1 MKKMV
6 QMDCCDVC
14 GKTLYT
20 NPKYLESYPFKNS
33 NGEQFDAVLC
43 EDCLEDNKVFECA
56 GCGCYLRN
64 EDAFHVDC
72 YDYCEQCAEE
82 LLKDKR
88 QEIKNLEADLKDA
101 REAFERR
108 KAERE

>member
-6 QMDCCDVC
+6 EMDCCDIC
-14 GKTLYT
+14 GKPLYIE
-20 NPKYLESYPFKNS
+20 PGYIESYDFKDAEGN
-33 NGEQFDAVLC
+33 QFDAVLC
-43 EDCLEDNKVFECA
+43 ADCLDDKVFECA
-56 GCGCYLRN
+56 GCGYYLRN

-72 YDYCEQCAEE
+72 YDYCELCAEK
-82 LLKDKR
+82 LLEDKH

-108 KAERE
+108 KAER

>member
-6 QMDCCDVC
+6 EMNCCDVC
-14 GKTLYT
+14 GKPLYM
-20 NPKYLESYPFKNS
+20 PPEDIRDYAFKNS
-33 NGEQFDAVLC
+33 NGRQFDAILC
-43 EDCLEDNKVFECA
+43 KNCLNDKVFECE

-64 EDAFHVDC
+64 EDAFYVDG

-82 LLKDKR
+82 LLEDKR
-88 QEIKNLEADLKDA
+88 QEIKDLEEDLKNA
-101 REAFERR
+101 REEFERR

>member
-1 MKKMV
+1 M
-6 QMDCCDVC
+6 
-14 GKTLYT
+14 
-20 NPKYLESYPFKNS
+20 
-33 NGEQFDAVLC
+33 
-43 EDCLEDNKVFECA
+43 
-56 GCGCYLRN
+56 RN

-82 LLKDKR
+82 LLEDKR

>member
-1 MKKMV
+1 MLAM
-6 QMDCCDVC
+6 
-14 GKTLYT
+14 GAIKTRTLA
-20 NPKYLESYPFKNS
+20 N
-33 NGEQFDAVLC
+33 NGFGNRLATFMAGFAIAPVHEVLLLKIATFAIAV
-43 EDCLEDNKVFECA
+43 DKVFECA
-56 GCGCYLRN
+56 SCGCYLRN

-82 LLKDKR
+82 LLEDKR
-88 QEIKNLEADLKDA
+88 QEIKDLEDDLKNA

>member
-6 QMDCCDVC
+6 EMDCCDIC
-14 GKTLYT
+14 GKPIYMSPEYI
-20 NPKYLESYPFKNS
+20 NSCAFKNS
-33 NGEQFDAVLC
+33 NGQQFDAVLC

-56 GCGCYLRN
+56 GCGYYLRN
-64 EDAFHVDC
+64 EDAFHVGR
-72 YDYCEQCAEE
+72 YNYCEQCVEE
-82 LLKDKR
+82 LLEDKR

>member
-6 QMDCCDVC
+6 KMDCCDIC
-14 GKTLYT
+14 GKPLYMS
-20 NPKYLESYPFKNS
+20 PEDIEGYAFKNG
-33 NGEQFDAVLC
+33 NGQQFCAVLC
-43 EDCLEDNKVFECA
+43 ENCLDGKVFECA
-56 GCGCYLRN
+56 GCGCYFRN

-72 YDYCEQCAEE
+72 NDYCERCAEE
-82 LLKDKR
+82 LIEDKR
-88 QEIKNLEADLKDA
+88 QEIKDLEKDLKNA

>member
-6 QMDCCDVC
+6 EMDCCDVC
-14 GKTLYT
+14 GKPLYIE
-20 NPKYLESYPFKNS
+20 PGYIESYDFKDAEGN
-33 NGEQFDAVLC
+33 QFDAVLC
-43 EDCLEDNKVFECA
+43 ANCLDDKVFECA

-72 YDYCEQCAEE
+72 YDYCEQCAEK
-82 LLKDKR
+82 LLEDKR

>member
-6 QMDCCDVC
+6 EMDCCDVC
-14 GKTLYT
+14 GKPLYMS
-20 NPKYLESYPFKNS
+20 PEYIERYAFKN
-33 NGEQFDAVLC
+33 GDGQQFNAVLC
-43 EDCLEDNKVFECA
+43 ENCLENKVFECA
-56 GCGCYLRN
+56 DCCCYLRN

-82 LLKDKR
+82 LLEDKR

-108 KAERE
+108 KAERG

>member
-6 QMDCCDVC
+6 EMDCCDIC
-14 GKTLYT
+14 GKTLYMS
-20 NPKYLESYPFKNS
+20 PRFIDSYAFKDS
-33 NGEQFDAVLC
+33 NGQRLDAVLC
-43 EDCLEDNKVFECA
+43 ANCLDDKVFECA
-56 GCGCYLRN
+56 GCGYYLRN

-72 YDYCEQCAEE
+72 HDYCEQCAEE
-82 LLKDKR
+82 LLEDKR

>member
-6 QMDCCDVC
+6 EMDCCEVC
-14 GKTLYT
+14 GKPVYMSPE
-20 NPKYLESYPFKNS
+20 NIEGYAFKDS
-33 NGEQFDAVLC
+33 NGQQFCAVLC
-43 EDCLEDNKVFECA
+43 ENCLDDKFFECA
-56 GCGCYLRN
+56 GCDCYLRN
-64 EDAFHVDC
+64 EDAFHVDG
-72 YDYCEQCAEE
+72 YDYCERCAEE
-82 LLKDKR
+82 LLEDKR

>member
-6 QMDCCDVC
+6 EMDCCDVC
-14 GKTLYT
+14 GKPLYML
-20 NPKYLESYPFKNS
+20 PEDIEGYAFKDS
-33 NGEQFDAVLC
+33 NGQQFCAVLC
-43 EDCLEDNKVFECA
+43 EDCLNDKVFECA

-64 EDAFHVDC
+64 KDAFHVDC
-72 YDYCEQCAEE
+72 YDYCERYAEE
-82 LLKDKR
+82 LIEDKR
-88 QEIKNLEADLKDA
+88 QEIKDLENDLKNA

>member
-6 QMDCCDVC
+6 EMDCCDVC
-14 GKTLYT
+14 SKPLYVA
-20 NPKYLESYPFKNS
+20 PEYLEGYAFKDREGNRF
-33 NGEQFDAVLC
+33 EAVLC
-43 EDCLEDNKVFECA
+43 ENCIDDKVFECA

-72 YDYCEQCAEE
+72 YDYCEHCAEE
-82 LLKDKR
+82 LIEDKR
-88 QEIKNLEADLKDA
+88 QEIKDLESDLKSA

>member
-6 QMDCCDVC
+6 EMDCCDVC
-14 GKTLYT
+14 GKPLYVA
-20 NPKYLESYPFKNS
+20 PDYIEGYAFKDAEGNK
-33 NGEQFDAVLC
+33 FDAVLC
-43 EDCLEDNKVFECA
+43 ENCAEDKVFECV

-64 EDAFHVDC
+64 EDVFHVDC
-72 YDYCEQCAEE
+72 SDYCEQCAEE
-82 LLKDKR
+82 LLEDKR
-88 QEIKNLEADLKDA
+88 QEVKNLEADLKDA

>member
-6 QMDCCDVC
+6 EMDCCDVC
-14 GKTLYT
+14 GKPLYVE
-20 NPKYLESYPFKNS
+20 PGYIESYDFKDAEGN
-33 NGEQFDAVLC
+33 QFDAVLC
-43 EDCLEDNKVFECA
+43 ADCLDDKVFVCA

-64 EDAFHVDC
+64 EDAFYVNC

-82 LLKDKR
+82 LLEDKR

>member
-6 QMDCCDVC
+6 EMDCCDIC
-14 GKTLYT
+14 GKPLYVE
-20 NPKYLESYPFKNS
+20 PGYIYSYGFKDAEGN
-33 NGEQFDAVLC
+33 QFNAVLC
-43 EDCLEDNKVFECA
+43 ENCLENKVFECA
-56 GCGCYLRN
+56 DCGCYLRN

-82 LLKDKR
+82 LLEDKR

>member
-6 QMDCCDVC
+6 EMDCCDVC
-14 GKTLYT
+14 GKPLYMS
-20 NPKYLESYPFKNS
+20 PGYIESYAFKDS
-33 NGEQFDAVLC
+33 DGRQFNAVLC
-43 EDCLEDNKVFECA
+43 ADCLSDKVFECE

-72 YDYCEQCAEE
+72 YNYCEQCAEE
-82 LLKDKR
+82 RLEDKR
-88 QEIKNLEADLKDA
+88 QEIKDLEDDLKDA

>member
-6 QMDCCDVC
+6 EMDCCDVC
-14 GKTLYT
+14 SKPLYAA
-20 NPKYLESYPFKNS
+20 PDCIESYAFKNAEG
-33 NGEQFDAVLC
+33 NKFDAVLC
-43 EDCLEDNKVFECA
+43 EDCAEDKVFECA
-56 GCGCYLRN
+56 GCGRYLRN

-72 YDYCEQCAEE
+72 NDYCEQCAEE
-82 LLKDKR
+82 LLEDKR

>member
-6 QMDCCDVC
+6 EMDCCDVC
-14 GKTLYT
+14 GKPLYIE
-20 NPKYLESYPFKNS
+20 PGYIESYDFKDDKGN
-33 NGEQFDAVLC
+33 QFDAVLC
-43 EDCLEDNKVFECA
+43 ADCVDDKDFECA

-82 LLKDKR
+82 LLEDKR